1 MATRAELRTTFL
13 SRLRRR
19 DCTSALADDFIDDA
33 IRRIQRGLINPGME
47 KSVEYEIDA
56 NTYTTY
62 HRLSLPSDFLRM
74 REVSV
79 TLADGTKR
87 ALDRKSLAEVQ
98 VEATT
103 DYLAYPTKYARQAQW
118 LIFAP
123 YPLSGTVVT
132 LDYYGEF
139 DDMDDDAD
147 ETILSSM
154 APDLVVFGALSYAA
168 DHFEDKRAERFEA
181 RYIQIATDLN
191 DMAQAD
197 ELTNAGVSLAYS
209 YPSDF

>member
-1 MATRAELRTTFL
+1 MATRAELRTKFL

-33 IRRIQRGLINPGME
+33 VRRIQRGLINPGME
-47 KSVEYEIDA
+47 KSVEYEIDD
-56 NTYTTY
+56 TTY
-62 HRLSLPSDFLRM
+62 ANGRLSLPSDFLRM

-87 ALDRKSLAEVQ
+87 ALDRKSLSEVQ

-103 DYLAYPTKYARQAQW
+103 DYLAYPTKFARQAQW
-118 LIFAP
+118 LVFAP
-123 YPLSGTVVT
+123 YPLDATVIT

-139 DDMDDDAD
+139 DDMDADAD

-181 RYIQIATDLN
+181 RYMQIATDLN

-197 ELTNAGVSLAYS
+197 ELTNASVSMAYS
-209 YPSDF
+209 YPTDF